1 MGLQPKPQKE
11 PWVCTQ
17 VRLGRKGFF
26 WGVGHSQIS
35 PFAHHQGLLHCACH
49 LILSKE
55 STTWRPQVRLR
66 LIRLGLSM
74 RWPLPLTL
82 WREWNGYYN
91 EEVIGL
97 SLLRRSI
104 RSGETNFILQSFP
117 LLVIFRRSHQKGG
130 ILIDFG
136 LSAYVFLRN
145 SKLDSR
151 YILKILSKAVDIS
164 METVGIYSSLYG

>member
-55 STTWRPQVRLR
+55 STPWRPQVRLR

-91 EEVIGL
+91 EEAIRL
-97 SLLRRSI
+97 PLLTSSI
-104 RSGETNFILQSFP
+104 RSGETNFIVQSFS
-117 LLVIFRRSHQKGG
+117 LLVTFRRSHQKGG

-145 SKLDSR
+145 SKLDRR
-151 YILKILSKAVDIS
+151 YILKILSKAVNIS
-164 METVGIYSSLYG
+164 LETLGIYSSLYG